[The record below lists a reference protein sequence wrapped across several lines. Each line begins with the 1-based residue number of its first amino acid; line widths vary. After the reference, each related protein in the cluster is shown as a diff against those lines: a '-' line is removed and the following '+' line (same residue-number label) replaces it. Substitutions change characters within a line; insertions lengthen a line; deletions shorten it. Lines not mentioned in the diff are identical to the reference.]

1 MPVEIKNL
9 NKAYNGL
16 QVIIDFHFTFEE
28 GKVYCL
34 FGPSGCGK
42 TTLLHIIAGI
52 LPPDSGLVVG
62 LENKKIAVVF
72 QEDRLLPWF
81 TAADNLKFVTD
92 NPSLNVE
99 KYLKTVGL
107 EKFANYYPQQL
118 SGGMKRRV
126 AIARALAFN
135 GELLLMDEPF
145 KGIDEKLKKKIMD
158 AILAEKGVRQII
170 IFATHNKEEAGYMAD
185 EILKFNTGI
194 KSTS

>member
-107 EKFANYYPQQL
+107 EEFANYYPQQL

>member
-1 MPVEIKNL
+1 VPVEIKNL

-107 EKFANYYPQQL
+107 EEFANYYPQQL